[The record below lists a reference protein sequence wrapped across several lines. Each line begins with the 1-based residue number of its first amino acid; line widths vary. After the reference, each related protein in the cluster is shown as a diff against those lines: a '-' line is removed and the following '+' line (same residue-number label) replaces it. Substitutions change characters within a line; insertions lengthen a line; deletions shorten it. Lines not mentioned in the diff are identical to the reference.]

1 VKELEQAVLDIA
13 RLVEEGEREAEQERQ
28 RWAAQQEQWQREE
41 AARRAAAV
49 LKESKEEL
57 LQIIEMWAGSKR
69 LEAFFADVESRLPHV
84 AEDQRDRMVARLR
97 RARELIGSVDALERF
112 GSWRTPEE
120 R

>member
-1 VKELEQAVLDIA
+1 RDFPSGRLCLQAYSPYPRANWTQQWRETKQVDISSRISAIVKELEQAVLEIA

-57 LQIIEMWAGSKR
+57 LQIIDMWAS
-69 LEAFFADVESRLPHV
+69 S
-84 AEDQRDRMVARLR
+84 
-97 RARELIGSVDALERF
+97 
-112 GSWRTPEE
+112 
-120 R
+120 